1 MSTDEFEGM
10 DEEEIAVIRGI
21 LREELAEFKHEEL
34 QQHSMVEITPREAL
48 EEYLTDLARE
58 CAEATVETNRS
69 RLQFFV
75 DWCEGKD
82 REHSD
87 EPRVESLSELD
98 GQYIRDFRD
107 WRRERS
113 GWAVTTEESNMKTL
127 RKFLRECEN
136 PNWVPQ
142 GVAESVP
149 VPTVDPNKE
158 SRDLTLHRD
167 KVEDILAHLK
177 RFEYATL
184 PHCVWVVL
192 WETGCRISGLRALDI
207 SDYER
212 DHTEDGAVLQFR
224 NRPDTGTRLKNG
236 RQSERDVKLSE
247 QAAVVIDDYI
257 DNRRSHVT
265 DDAGRKS
272 LFTTRCG
279 RLSST
284 TVRKYVYVWSRPCM
298 VGNPCPFD
306 RDEKN
311 CEAMESKDT
320 ASRCPDSVSPHPIRR
335 GRLSD
340 VLNQGMIPQLM
351 AEKYDVSA
359 DVLRQHYDTRSHKE
373 RQEVSTLWASLAEK
387 FFSEEYDPF

>member
-1 MSTDEFEGM
+1 MSTDRFEGM
-10 DEEEIAVIRGI
+10 DEEEMSVIRGI
-21 LREELAEFKHEEL
+21 LREELAEFKDEEL
-34 QQHSMVEITPREAL
+34 QQHSLVEITPREAL
-48 EEYLTDLARE
+48 QEYLTDLARE
-58 CAEATVETNRS
+58 SADGTVETHRS

-75 DWCEGKD
+75 DWCEAKD
-82 REHSD
+82 REHSN
-87 EPRVESLSELD
+87 EPRVESLSELE
-98 GQYIRDFRD
+98 GQHIRDFRD

-113 GWAVTTEESNMKTL
+113 DWAVTTEESNMKTL
-127 RKFLRECEN
+127 RKFLRECED

-149 VPTVDPNKE
+149 VPTVEPTEE
-158 SRDLTLHRD
+158 SRDLTLRRD
-167 KVEDILAHLK
+167 RVEEILAHLE

-192 WETGCRISGLRALDI
+192 WETGCRISGLRALDT

-212 DHTEDGAVLQFR
+212 DSEEGGAVLQFR

-236 RQSERDVKLSE
+236 QQSERNVELPE

-257 DNRRSHVT
+257 DNRRSEVT
-265 DDAGRKS
+265 DDAGREP
-272 LFTTRCG
+272 LFGTGCG
-279 RLSST
+279 RVSST
-284 TVRKYVYVWSRPCM
+284 TVRKYVYVWSRPC
-298 VGNPCPFD
+298 VIGDSCPFD
-306 RDEKN
+306 RDVKN

-335 GRLSD
+335 GRLTD
-340 VLNQGMIPQLM
+340 VLKQGMIPQMM

-359 DVLRQHYDTRSHKE
+359 EVLRQHYDDRSHEE

-387 FFSEEYDPF
+387 FFSEEYDRL